1 MMWRKTTM
9 FNNDSTQWCL
19 TYDYKVQQAK
29 TQILELAQRYLES
42 NDIDDV
48 MVSLNNI
55 KSIKKQ
61 SERSWNTTSTWA

>member
-1 MMWRKTTM
+1 M

>member
-9 FNNDSTQWCL
+9 FNNNSTQWCL
-19 TYDYKVQQAK
+19 TYNYNVQQAK

-42 NDIDDV
+42 KDIDDV
-48 MVSLNNI
+48 MASLNNI

-61 SERSWNTTSTWA
+61 SERGWNTTSTWA